1 MNLWVNDLL
10 NFMLPQECHVC
21 GCKLAPHER
30 FACTHCL
37 TKLPR
42 TGYHRRELNPMEERF
57 AGRFPFVRATG
68 HFFYTRDSALSI
80 LIRDMKYRHFPGIG
94 EMLGSLAAAELFPAG
109 FFEGIEHIVPV
120 PMHFFKRA
128 RRGYNQTFHIAKG
141 VSAATGISVSN
152 LLKATRPHRTQTSL
166 SREERLANTESIFAV
181 KPGTPCHGEGI
192 LLVDDVCTTGSTI
205 ASAAEAIT
213 NALPGARLS
222 ILTIGVTF

>member
-1 MNLWVNDLL
+1 
-10 NFMLPQECHVC
+10 
-21 GCKLAPHER
+21 
-30 FACTHCL
+30 
-37 TKLPR
+37 
-42 TGYHRRELNPMEERF
+42 
-57 AGRFPFVRATG
+57 
-68 HFFYTRDSALSI
+68 
-80 LIRDMKYRHFPGIG
+80 
-94 EMLGSLAAAELFPAG
+94 MLGSLAAAELFPAG

-166 SREERLANTESIFAV
+166 SREERLANTESLFAV
-181 KPGTPCHGEGI
+181 KPALPAMEKGYF
-192 LLVDDVCTTGSTI
+192 LLTACAPQAATI

-213 NALPGARLS
+213 DALPEAGLS